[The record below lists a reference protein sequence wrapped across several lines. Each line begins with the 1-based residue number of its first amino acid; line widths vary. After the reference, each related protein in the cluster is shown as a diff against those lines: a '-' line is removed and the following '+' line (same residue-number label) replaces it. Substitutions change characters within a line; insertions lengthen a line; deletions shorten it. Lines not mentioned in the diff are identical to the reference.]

1 MIIIT
6 AITTLFSV
14 INKFY
19 CSLRCFYDVVIFY
32 RLCFL
37 KRRLSRDFFHVFFL
51 MIRTHLPIYPSSII
65 VSISWIYLH
74 MCKNFAVSM
83 TPLIRMFSVTF
94 QSFLLQLKEV
104 VSRNFRHSFFMVQTH
119 LCQRFMQQTDSWF
132 RKLFVSFSLLFSPSI
147 SWLPILP

>member
-37 KRRLSRDFFHVFFL
+37 KRKLSRDFFHVFFSSRL
-51 MIRTHLPIYPSSII
+51 EPIYPSSII
-65 VSISWIYLH
+65 VSISLIYLH

-94 QSFLLQLKEV
+94 QSFLFQLKEV

-119 LCQRFMQQTDSWF
+119 LCQRFMQTDSWLG
-132 RKLFVSFSLLFSPSI
+132 KLFVSFSSLFSPSI